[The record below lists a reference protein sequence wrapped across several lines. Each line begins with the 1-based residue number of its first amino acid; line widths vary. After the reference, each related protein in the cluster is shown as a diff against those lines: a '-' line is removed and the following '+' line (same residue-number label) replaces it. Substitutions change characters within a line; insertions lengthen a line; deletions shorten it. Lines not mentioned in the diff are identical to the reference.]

1 MIERFGRSTALVVID
16 PQVGV
21 DTLGHWGGERGR
33 RNNPAA
39 ERRIAELLA
48 AWRRN
53 GLPTFV
59 TRHESLEPDSPLH
72 PSSRGCS
79 YKPGL
84 GPTGSD
90 EVVVK
95 SVNGAFFGT
104 DLELRLRRRGVS
116 RLVVAGFFTNMCV
129 ETTVRTAGNLA
140 YDTYLVHDACS
151 TTNRVG
157 PDGTDHDPETVHALS
172 VASLHGEFCTSLS
185 TVEAVALCLA
195 DDPVLRRV
203 QGNEGVPDDG
213 QLPRRELEPDG
224 GAAGG

>member
-1 MIERFGRSTALVVID
+1 MIERFGRSTALIVID

-21 DTLGHWGGERGR
+21 DTLEHWGGERGR
-33 RNNPAA
+33 RNNLAA
-39 ERRIAELLA
+39 ERRIAELLDT
-48 AWRRN
+48 WRGR

-72 PSSRGCS
+72 PSSRGCA

-84 GPTGSD
+84 GPTASD

-104 DLELRLRRRGVS
+104 DLELRLRRRGIS

-140 YDTYLVHDACS
+140 YDTYLAHDACS
-151 TTNRVG
+151 TTNRIG

-172 VASLHGEFCTSLS
+172 VASLHGGFCTSLS
-185 TVEAVALCLA
+185 TAQAVGLCRA
-195 DDPVLRRV
+195 DDAGLHRV
-203 QGNEGVPDDG
+203 QGNEQVLAGGHLPGG
-213 QLPRRELEPDG
+213 QLEPHRGATG
-224 GAAGG
+224 G